1 MTKETQAQ
9 TRIIG
14 GIARP
19 PTGHSPETDSI
30 FEAALKRAKQIKR
43 ANSKSQHKQQH

>member
-1 MTKETQAQ
+1 MARESQTQ

-14 GIARP
+14 GIARQSA
-19 PTGHSPETDSI
+19 GHSPEANSRY
-30 FEAALKRAKQIKR
+30 EAALKRVERIKR

>member
-1 MTKETQAQ
+1 MTKETQTQ

-30 FEAALKRAKQIKR
+30 YEAALKKAKQIKR
-43 ANSKSQHKQQH
+43 ANSRIQPRQQR